1 MAISS
6 LQKRSLL
13 PWILFLLFSIL
24 TLFTAPTLASVG
36 DRLPEF
42 RQCVEICKTENCLPS
57 NPTPIPL
64 HRRLLL
70 WTCPQ
75 ECDYTCQHI
84 ITARRVSNNEAVVQF
99 HGKWPFY
106 RLLGMQE
113 PFSVVFSLGNFW
125 AHYDGLHNHV
135 LKKIPKS
142 YTMRP
147 YYVWLA
153 RIGMASWFFSA
164 VFHTRDFRVTEE
176 LDYFAAGASVLY
188 GMYYTMVRVFRLDR
202 PDRGSQ
208 RRLWTTVC
216 AGLYLMHVGYL
227 KGVGWDYTYNMGANV
242 VVGVVQNL
250 IWSWFSVRRYYSKEG
265 QKWWMVWPGLVV
277 MWVVAAMSLE
287 LLDFAPVWGC
297 LDAHSLWHLG
307 TIGPAVV
314 FYRFLVRDSEEVV
327 RREGRLKA

>member
-6 LQKRSLL
+6 LRKGASSPLL
-13 PWILFLLFSIL
+13 LLFLILFA
-24 TLFTAPTLASVG
+24 TTAYASVG

-42 RQCVEICKTENCLPS
+42 QQCVEVCKTENCPPAAH

-64 HRRLLL
+64 HRRLLF
-70 WTCPQ
+70 WTCPA

-84 ITARRVSNNEAVVQF
+84 VTDLRLSHSEPVVQF

-106 RLLGMQE
+106 RVLGMQE
-113 PFSVVFSLGNFW
+113 PFSVLFSLGNFW

-135 LKKIPKS
+135 LKKIS
-142 YTMRP
+142 VTYTMRP

-153 RIGMASWFFSA
+153 RIGMVSWFFSA

-188 GMYYTMVRVFRLDR
+188 GMYYTVVRVFRLDKEQNGGKR
-202 PDRGSQ
+202 K
-208 RRLWTTVC
+208 LWTGVC
-216 AGLYLMHVGYL
+216 AGLYLGHVGYL

-242 VVGVVQNL
+242 VVGVVQNVL
-250 IWSWFSVRRYYSKEG
+250 WLWFSVKRYYGKEG
-265 QKWWMVWPGLVV
+265 KKGWMVWPGLVV

-287 LLDFAPVWGC
+287 LLDFAPWGGM

>member
-1 MAISS
+1 MGCLDPLSFEKGPACPCSFFSS
-6 LQKRSLL
+6 SCSPPRRSTQAWVIDSPNFNNASKSAKPKTASPNTTPL
-13 PWILFLLFSIL
+13 PLHLRLLF
-24 TLFTAPTLASVG
+24 
-36 DRLPEF
+36 
-42 RQCVEICKTENCLPS
+42 
-57 NPTPIPL
+57 
-64 HRRLLL
+64 
-70 WTCPQ
+70 WTCPS

-84 ITARRVSNNEAVVQF
+84 ITSTRLSRNEPVVQF

-113 PFSVVFSLGNFW
+113 PFSVLFSLGNFW
-125 AHYDGLHNHV
+125 AHHDGLHNHI
-135 LKKIPKS
+135 LKKIPATYS
-142 YTMRP
+142 MRP

-188 GMYYTMVRVFRLDR
+188 GMYYTVVRVFRLDR
-202 PDRGSQ
+202 VSKRGVRKS
-208 RRLWTTVC
+208 WTGTCV
-216 AGLYLMHVGYL
+216 GLYLAHVGYL
-227 KGVGWDYTYNMGANV
+227 KGVGWDYGYNMGANV
-242 VVGVVQNL
+242 AVGVVQNVL
-250 IWSWFSVRRYYSKEG
+250 WTWFSVRRYNREG
-265 QKWWMVWPGLVV
+265 KGWMVWPGLVV

-314 FYRFLVRDSEEVV
+314 FYRFLVRDSEEVL